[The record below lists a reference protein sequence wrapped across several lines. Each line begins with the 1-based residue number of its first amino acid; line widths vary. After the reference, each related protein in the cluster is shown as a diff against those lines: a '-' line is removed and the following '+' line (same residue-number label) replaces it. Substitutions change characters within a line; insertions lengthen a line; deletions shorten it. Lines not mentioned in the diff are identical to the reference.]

1 LAGYPAMVLIAPVS
15 FRRLRNMTEEDD
27 AQRNITI
34 NEGRKHDGF
43 RVIARKDGNRV
54 RLYSRAG
61 NDLTYRFPLIVEA
74 LARLRARSCIID
86 GEAVACS
93 DDGMADFNR
102 IRYRQYDAEVFLYA
116 FDLIELNGDDLLRD
130 PLQVRKATLASV
142 IARVGSGLRFNEHM
156 EEADGPLVFQHAC
169 KLGLEGIVS
178 KRRDSGYRSGRSP
191 DWIKSKNPN
200 APAVKREAEI
210 DWQQRWPRRATPS

>member
-1 LAGYPAMVLIAPVS
+1 MVLIAPVS

-130 PLQVRKATLASV
+130 PLQVRKATLASMLSRAV
-142 IARVGSGLRFNEHM
+142 PGLRFNEHM

-178 KRRDSGYRSGRSP
+178 KRRDSRYRSGRSS

-200 APAVKREAEI
+200 AP
-210 DWQQRWPRRATPS
+210 PP